1 MEADIQKRMPPLLH
15 GAGRIARAGEEESMM
30 DDQKLLDT
38 VIAEFEALTR
48 IPRPS
53 GHERAVS
60 DYLKKRFEALGCTVT
75 QDAHCNIIAELAA
88 SAGKERAPLTILQGH
103 MDMVCVAA
111 PGVSYDPVRDP
122 IKMVRTE
129 EFISADG
136 TSLGG
141 DDGIGVAEIIVAF
154 AHAEEHGPLR
164 AIVTVDE
171 EQGMTGAQRLDPAHL
186 ADAKFLI
193 NCDSEDYH
201 VMTVGSAGSV
211 NLEYTRTLTRF
222 TPEWQAYSIEVQGLL
237 GGHSGERIGA
247 GRGNAIRTL
256 ALALRSIQARRP
268 FHLADFHGGVARN
281 AIPSSASAVIY
292 TQMNERELAD
302 ILVVEE
308 KRFRSIYGSADP
320 HMKFALTPVED
331 AGKTIAGRQMH
342 ELLLLLTTLRT
353 GVYDMSRLHPGLVET
368 SANLG
373 VVAMDE
379 YEVRVS
385 YFPRSS
391 VNEQLDEIVMTAR
404 AVSELT
410 GFDLFIGTQS
420 PAWRENEKS
429 ALAKIMGEV
438 YADQNGGK
446 EMIVES
452 IHAGLETS
460 WHAAK
465 NPALDMVSIGVTAHD
480 IHTPNERIEIAAIV
494 PEARLIME
502 TLRRIAK

>member
-1 MEADIQKRMPPLLH
+1 
-15 GAGRIARAGEEESMM
+15 
-30 DDQKLLDT
+30 
-38 VIAEFEALTR
+38 
-48 IPRPS
+48 
-53 GHERAVS
+53 
-60 DYLKKRFEALGCTVT
+60 
-75 QDAHCNIIAELAA
+75 
-88 SAGKERAPLTILQGH
+88 
-103 MDMVCVAA
+103 
-111 PGVSYDPVRDP
+111 
-122 IKMVRTE
+122 
-129 EFISADG
+129 
-136 TSLGG
+136 
-141 DDGIGVAEIIVAF
+141 
-154 AHAEEHGPLR
+154 
-164 AIVTVDE
+164 
-171 EQGMTGAQRLDPAHL
+171 
-186 ADAKFLI
+186 
-193 NCDSEDYH
+193 
-201 VMTVGSAGSV
+201 
-211 NLEYTRTLTRF
+211 
-222 TPEWQAYSIEVQGLL
+222 
-237 GGHSGERIGA
+237 
-247 GRGNAIRTL
+247 
-256 ALALRSIQARRP
+256 
-268 FHLADFHGGVARN
+268 
-281 AIPSSASAVIY
+281 
-292 TQMNERELAD
+292 MNERELAD

-379 YEVRVS
+379 SEVRVS

>member
-1 MEADIQKRMPPLLH
+1 MP
-15 GAGRIARAGEEESMM
+15 
-30 DDQKLLDT
+30 DDEKLLEA
-38 VIAEFEALTR
+38 VVKEFEALTH

-60 DYLKKRFEALGCTVT
+60 DYLKKRFEELGCTVV
-75 QDAHCNIIAELAA
+75 QDAHNNIIADLPA
-88 SAGKERAPLTILQGH
+88 SEGKEHAPLTILQGH

-111 PGVSYDPVRDP
+111 PGVSYDPVGDP

-129 EFISADG
+129 EFIRAEG

-141 DDGIGVAEIIVAF
+141 DDGIGVAEIIAAF
-154 AHAEEHGPLR
+154 QYTEEHGPLR

-171 EQGMTGAQRLDPAHL
+171 EVGMTGAQKLDAAHL
-186 ADAKFLI
+186 ADAKYLI

-201 VMTVGSAGSV
+201 IMTVGSAGSV
-211 NLEYTRTLTRF
+211 SLDYTRRLTRF
-222 TPEWQAYSIEVQGLL
+222 EQDWNAYRIEVEGLR

-256 ALALRSIQARRP
+256 ALALRNIKARSP
-268 FHLADFHGGVARN
+268 LYLADFHGGVARN
-281 AIPSSASAVIY
+281 AIPSSASAVICS
-292 TQMNERELAD
+292 QRSELEIAR
-302 ILVVEE
+302 ILVEEE
-308 KRFRSIYGSADP
+308 KRFQSIYGAADP
-320 HMKFALTPVED
+320 NMKFSLTPV
-331 AGKTIAGRQMH
+331 AHPGKTVGGRQMSD
-342 ELLLLLTTLRT
+342 LLLLLTTLRT
-353 GVYDMSRLHPGLVET
+353 GVYEMSRLHPGLVET

-385 YFPRSS
+385 YFPRSA

-404 AVSELT
+404 AISELT
-410 GFDLFIGTQS
+410 GFELTIGAQS

-429 ALAKIMGEV
+429 ELAKIMGEV

-446 EMIVES
+446 AMTIES

-460 WHAAK
+460 WHAGK
-465 NPALDMVSIGVTAHD
+465 NPALDMVSVGVTAHD

-494 PEARLIME
+494 PEAKLIME